1 MNAQQIESVFTA
13 ADVRRLREL
22 SDRQEILDCIHRY
35 CRAIDRFDREL
46 LISVYHPDAIDD
58 HGVFVGGPEEFAD
71 WAIGYHRTF
80 QNSSHH
86 IVTNHTCDL
95 SGDTAHTETYWLFS
109 GLNKEGPSS
118 VHFGRYIDRFERR
131 NGKWA
136 IAARACLIEWH
147 GMLGELQMPPEAT
160 AAYDA
165 VGPSVRDRTDMSYR
179 RPLMVRK
186 SAG

>member
-13 ADVRRLREL
+13 ADVRRLRKL

-58 HGVFVGGPEEFAD
+58 HGLFVGGPKEFAD
-71 WAIGYHRTF
+71 WAIG
-80 QNSSHH
+80 
-86 IVTNHTCDL
+86 
-95 SGDTAHTETYWLFS
+95 LFS